1 MKRTLLILLLVFVMF
16 TAVVLLPR
24 IPANAAGY
32 GYGYISSN
40 NTGGAIV
47 RAQPNVNSADY
58 VWAPNDYR
66 LTMYCWVDGGWA
78 DGNYWTNRWFQV
90 SVPYWRYGGVGYI
103 NASLVAQPQPTLP
116 HC

>member
-1 MKRTLLILLLVFVMF
+1 MRRLLFIVLLVFVMF
-16 TAVVLLPR
+16 TAVVMLPKV
-24 IPANAAGY
+24 PVKAASY
-32 GYGYISSN
+32 GYGYVSSN
-40 NTGGAIV
+40 SGGAIV
-47 RAQPNVNSADY
+47 RAQPNVNSAYDE
-58 VWAPNDYR
+58 WAPNGYR

-90 SVPYWRYGGVGYI
+90 SVPYWKYGGTGYI